1 MVTRILGAVLRGVL
15 VALLIA
21 MPSMML
27 PGHTIRSGEIVVLL
41 SLLAAI
47 LTIAE
52 YSSHYPSFVEFRDA
66 PPLNRLRFIS
76 LALTLFCLSMIAKH
90 LFEPSNGTALLA
102 GLGQLAGSLL
112 DFPYSPVRLVL
123 LVLPPE
129 APIQV
134 ITTARSAAAVAYL
147 IALGTVLGFVITIR
161 LLNWPVAHGAF
172 NVWTNLPL
180 FDPTSGGDVVYRLH
194 RDGRINVMLGFLLP
208 FAIPAFVKL
217 AADIVDPYL
226 LVHPHTLIW
235 TLSAWAFLPAS
246 MLMRGMAMLRIADL
260 IEEKRRRAYANS
272 EAMRTA

>member
-1 MVTRILGAVLRGVL
+1 MRGVL

-21 MPSMML
+21 MPSIFL
-27 PGHTIRSGEIVVLL
+27 PSHTMRSGEIVVLL
-41 SLLAAI
+41 SLLAAV
-47 LTIAE
+47 LTMAE
-52 YSSHYPSFVEFRDA
+52 YSSNYPSFVEFRDA
-66 PPLNRLRFIS
+66 PPLNRLRFVC
-76 LALTLFCLSMIAKH
+76 LALILLCLSMITKH
-90 LFEPSNGTALLA
+90 LFEPTNGTALFA
-102 GLGQLAGSLL
+102 GLGQLAGSIL

-129 APIQV
+129 VPVHMLNA
-134 ITTARSAAAVAYL
+134 ARAAAAVAYL
-147 IALGTVLGFVITIR
+147 IALGTVLAFVVTIR
-161 LLNWPVAHGAF
+161 ILNWPVANGAF

-180 FDPTSGGDVVYRLH
+180 FDPTTGGDVVYRLH

-217 AADIVDPYL
+217 AADIVDPNL
-226 LVHPHTLIW
+226 LMRPHTLIW

-272 EAMRTA
+272 ETMRTA